1 MFGRDWEPVVGTV
14 VDKQYRGSRRYGSG
28 PLSSPSYKYVVEVSF
43 PDGETL
49 RQELDDFIGTRALSV
64 EPGARVALLCH
75 GKHRSLKWDESDAL
89 LKVARGIGVTTAE
102 RRASGYLNDEQWAA
116 AVRTLHAQADS
127 PNPASTKGAA
137 PAVTDSKVAAPDIA
151 DQLAKLAQLRQQG
164 MLTDAEFE
172 AAKQQL
178 LSP

>member
-28 PLSSPSYKYVVEVSF
+28 PESSPSYKYVVEVSF

-64 EPGARVALLCH
+64 QPGARVALLCH
-75 GKHRSLKWDESDAL
+75 GKHRSLKWDDSDAL

-102 RRASGYLNDEQWAA
+102 RRESGYLDDEQWAA
-116 AVRTLHAQADS
+116 AVRTLHAPADS
-127 PNPASTKGAA
+127 PISVSTTGAA
-137 PAVTDSKVAAPDIA
+137 PAVTDPKAAAPDIA

-172 AAKQQL
+172 TAKQQL